1 MSCTLLPDRCRIK
14 TEQAEIILTSIKI
27 CNGIKKSSIIYN
39 RRWPRAC
46 RAGPS
51 WIGGGH
57 KPNSVYA
64 AIYLDRMSP
73 YGSVR
78 PTRSLERAVLN
89 QLLTWSCTR
98 WGLPCRSHYWERGEL
113 LPRHFTLT
121 PCGAVSFLLH
131 FPSPRGAR
139 ALPGTLPCGVRTFLT
154 ARLAAG
160 QRCCVVPSVFQST
173 DRASGWQV

>member
-1 MSCTLLPDRCRIK
+1 MAPCFEHGAIMK
-14 TEQAEIILTSIKI
+14 
-27 CNGIKKSSIIYN
+27 N
-39 RRWPRAC
+39 R
-46 RAGPS
+46 
-51 WIGGGH
+51 GGH

-78 PTRSLERAVLN
+78 PTRSLERAVLV

-98 WGLPCRSHYWERGEL
+98 RGLPCRPHYCGRGEL

-139 ALPGTLPCGVRTFLT
+139 VLPGTLPCGVRTFLT

-160 QRCCVVPSVFQST
+160 QRCCLAPSIYMDNHS
-173 DRASGWQV
+173 SIIWQVKLIVFFRL